1 MGQQRVA
8 AVQHMGNGVF
18 LVFPQGDGRVHAAE
32 NDVAAVIFAGAGG
45 VHFLVIL
52 AHQRLSPLRVA
63 PNPVLERLP
72 DGLLLLGGQGGLL
85 GVQHPALLA
94 VRIFNSI
101 VDTHIP
107 QVEGIFEDFIGVG
120 AAGPVGGIGR
130 HIPLSHS
137 VFAGDL
143 PFRRKGGVVDFNAA
157 LKIKGRVEGL
167 VHELLDVLLV
177 NPRCPQPHLDLGS
190 VQVFGLGGSQGLHVD
205 RKGRV
210 LLRRPLGL
218 AQLPAHVAGQV
229 LVRRDVLG
237 PLALRHRA
245 GQAENHV
252 PQFGGQ
258 FLAGFAGELFHVGHV
273 HAGFFRNGD
282 RQGLAG
288 RVHGGDGLVRAYG
301 PLGEH
306 IRLAFQPAILVQHFQ
321 RAEQV
326 IAAVIGKGQPVRPVV
341 DKTIFS
347 GEIVIAAVQFGH
359 LFPDVGIRRGGVHLQ
374 VDEPLHTIPQPHQP
388 FDAGLSGGVQV
399 GAHHAAV
406 FPEVH
411 RAVHH
416 RVGVILHVGVS
427 REGFVDVLALAQLRQ
442 CGLLVGAAN
451 VLHGIVQLIGQ
462 LQPFDGGHGV
472 ILFAVLGAFGGRAA
486 QHHLRVIQKILVDRE
501 AFLGPAGLGPVRG
514 DVQRT
519 VPLLQ
524 KQDVGYHIG
533 PGVGAESVVGQ
544 TDRPQQLGPLG
555 QIPAYGGI
563 LCVHCVAAGDKSHHA
578 ARPHLVQRLGKEVVV
593 DVEAQLVVGFVV
605 HLILAER
612 DVTDGK
618 VIEVPP
624 VSGLEARYGDVGFGI
639 KLFGNPAADGIQ
651 FHAVQTAPGH
661 ALRQHPEE
669 VAHAHRRLQNVA
681 GTEAHLLHSLIN
693 GADNGGAGVVGIEGG
708 GPGRFVFLRGQQLL
722 QLRILGGP
730 RGFVRVK
737 GIRHAAPAHIA
748 GQHFLLCRRSLPGG
762 FLQVFQQLDRRHI
775 GLVLGLGAALAQM
788 IVGDAEVF
796 GVAAQVVPVLLIG
809 RLLGCPLVGESLPL
823 AVDRDRN
830 RVVRLFLRL
839 RVRRWF
845 GRRGFRP
852 VNVQPFH
859 HHVIGQ
865 MVLFAR
871 IDGHRIGMERL
882 GLGGRF
888 LNGLGGFNRFFDSG
902 ISGNS
907 RFGLLPPKAVQLTGI
922 QPAQQ
927 GRDLIPA
934 EEQHGQPLLL
944 RVQHFQ
950 FDAFGRG
957 AVVGGV
963 ASLQLHRFHD
973 AWEGPAQPLGDL
985 AVGLAGVQQLGKLR
999 LVRRADQAVDQHVP
1013 EVLVSRVGVYRQKF
1027 VDCFVAGVRTQQR
1040 LEPLP
1045 ALDPVDGVRHIGG

>member
-1 MGQQRVA
+1 MG
-8 AVQHMGNGVF
+8 
-18 LVFPQGDGRVHAAE
+18 
-32 NDVAAVIFAGAGG
+32 
-45 VHFLVIL
+45 
-52 AHQRLSPLRVA
+52 
-63 PNPVLERLP
+63 
-72 DGLLLLGGQGGLL
+72 
-85 GVQHPALLA
+85 
-94 VRIFNSI
+94 
-101 VDTHIP
+101 
-107 QVEGIFEDFIGVG
+107 
-120 AAGPVGGIGR
+120 
-130 HIPLSHS
+130 
-137 VFAGDL
+137 
-143 PFRRKGGVVDFNAA
+143 
-157 LKIKGRVEGL
+157 
-167 VHELLDVLLV
+167 LD
-177 NPRCPQPHLDLGS
+177 
-190 VQVFGLGGSQGLHVD
+190 
-205 RKGRV
+205 
-210 LLRRPLGL
+210 
-218 AQLPAHVAGQV
+218 
-229 LVRRDVLG
+229 
-237 PLALRHRA
+237 RA
-245 GQAENHV
+245 
-252 PQFGGQ
+252 
-258 FLAGFAGELFHVGHV
+258 
-273 HAGFFRNGD
+273 
-282 RQGLAG
+282 
-288 RVHGGDGLVRAYG
+288 
-301 PLGEH
+301 LGEH
-306 IRLAFQPAILVQHFQ
+306 ICLAFQPAVLVQHLQ
-321 RAEQV
+321 RTEQV
-326 IAAVIGKGQPVRPVV
+326 IAAVIGKGQPVRPVI
-341 DKTIFS
+341 DKAVL
-347 GEIVIAAVQFGH
+347 GREIVIAAVQFGH

-462 LQPFDGGHGV
+462 LQPFDGGHGI
-472 ILFAVLGAFGGRAA
+472 ILLAVLGAFGGRAA

-563 LCVHCVAAGDKSHHA
+563 LGVHCVAAGDKSHHA

-624 VSGLEARYGDVGFGI
+624 VGGLEARHGDVGFGV
-639 KLFGNPAADGIQ
+639 KLPGDAPGNAVQ
-651 FHAVQTAPGH
+651 LHAVQTAPGH
-661 ALRQHPEE
+661 TLRQHPEE
-669 VAHAHRRLQNVA
+669 VAHAAGRLQNVA
-681 GTEAHLLHSLIN
+681 GAEAHLFYRVVN
-693 GADNGGAGVVGIEGG
+693 GADHSGAGVVGVEGR
-708 GPGRFVFLRGQQLL
+708 GPGRFIFLRGQKLFQFGVLL
-722 QLRILGGP
+722 GP
-730 RGFVRVK
+730 GSFGWVE

-748 GQHFLLCRRSLPGG
+748 GQHFLLFRRGLAGG
-762 FLQVFQQLDRRHI
+762 FLQVFQQLDCRHI

-788 IVGDAEVF
+788 VVGDVKILRI
-796 GVAAQVVPVLLIG
+796 AAQVVPVLLIG
-809 RLLGCPLVGESLPL
+809 RLLGSPLVGEGLPL
-823 AVDRDRN
+823 AVDRDGD
-830 RVVRLFLRL
+830 RVFRLLARL
-839 RVRRWF
+839 HVRRWF
-845 GRRGFRP
+845 GRRRFRL

-859 HHVIGQ
+859 HYVIGQ

-871 IDGHRIGMERL
+871 IDGHRIGMERR

-934 EEQHGQPLLL
+934 KIQHGQPLLL

-1027 VDCFVAGVRTQQR
+1027 VDGFVAGVRT
-1040 LEPLP
+1040 
-1045 ALDPVDGVRHIGG
+1045 